1 MIWTG
6 TKQELLTFLE
16 NLNSKHKTVKFEHN
30 IPHSRIS
37 FLDTSI
43 YTDKNTTENPLISNP
58 SSMHIQTIQSHLWE
72 AYLISQALRIKTIC
86 STLTGYQKHC
96 AILKQNFIER
106 GYEENILNDEIDE
119 GDNIDRK
126 DLLSKKQKN
135 IKDRISCLKLTI
147 ENFQWSVKLLTKLL
161 LLECSSNKS
170 GFGKIVIRSK
180 WKSV

>member
-1 MIWTG
+1 M
-6 TKQELLTFLE
+6 
-16 NLNSKHKTVKFEHN
+16 
-30 IPHSRIS
+30 
-37 FLDTSI
+37 DTSI
-43 YTDKNTTENPLISNP
+43 YTDQNTTENPLISNP
-58 SSMHIQTIQSHLWE
+58 SAMHIQTIQSHLRE

-135 IKDRISCLKLTI
+135 IKDRISCLITYNRKLSMKRKI
-147 ENFQWSVKLLTKLL
+147 I
-161 LLECSSNKS
+161 NKIIII
-170 GFGKIVIRSK
+170 GMFFK
-180 WKSV
+180 

>member
-135 IKDRISCLKLTI
+135 IKDRISCLITYNRKLSMKRKI
-147 ENFQWSVKLLTKLL
+147 I
-161 LLECSSNKS
+161 NKIIII
-170 GFGKIVIRSK
+170 GMFFK
-180 WKSV
+180 